1 MGLLPHRTDKS
12 IQGLNSMINY
22 VNSIMPTKTMI
33 LIEIGAWVGVST
45 IEFAKH
51 FASVIAIDPW
61 QNNIGDITN
70 NYDMNQAY
78 EEYKN
83 RISKFDNITTIK
95 EFSYN
100 IANKID
106 NSTIDIVYIDGLH
119 TYEAVKKDIELFM
132 PKIKKRGFISGHDYC
147 SKFPGVIK
155 AVNELFIKPDRIF
168 VDTSWIKR
176 ID

>member
-22 VNSIMPTKTMI
+22 INSLAATKTMI
-33 LIEIGAWVGVST
+33 LIEIGAWVGIST

-51 FASVIAIDPW
+51 FGNVIAIDPW
-61 QNNIGDITN
+61 KNNVGDITN
-70 NYDMNQAY
+70 NYDMEQAY

-83 RISKFDNITTIK
+83 RISGFGNIKTIR

-119 TYEAVKKDIELFM
+119 TEEAVKKDMELFM
-132 PKIKKRGFISGHDYC
+132 SKIKKGGFISGHDYC

-168 VDTSWIKR
+168 TDTSWIKR
-176 ID
+176 VK